1 MANTFKIKTKAD
13 IPTTSTTLYTVP
25 ASTTSIVLGMVLTN
39 KAASKIKASVYLESS
54 TSDNETNENVTLLH
68 DVPVPQNS
76 ALEVF
81 QGQKLVLQTTDVLKV
96 KCDTASSL
104 DFLLSILELT

>member
-25 ASTTSIVLGMVLTN
+25 ASTTSIVLLTN
-39 KAASKIKASVYLESS
+39 KAASNIKASVYLESS